1 MQKTKYRSFLSQIS
15 RLVLL
20 TVKRFFDDAGPQ
32 RAAGLAYTTLMAVV
46 PLLGILIGF
55 GGPSMSDSR
64 VQEFLADTMLPA
76 MQEPIM
82 EALIDFA
89 ENGKRLGFLGLPM
102 FLITAVFL
110 LNTIEN
116 AMNRIFRVH
125 SARNIPRR
133 LIGYMG
139 AVAFAG
145 LFVGSSIA
153 ISGDMLKQ
161 LLDAMGYRWIY
172 PLFRTRIASIIFIF
186 LGQYLLL
193 TLIPGRRVR
202 PASAMTGAAV
212 GAVLWELS
220 KRLFA
225 YWVNRS
231 IRLSLIYGSL
241 FILPLLLIWLMLVWI
256 ILLSA
261 AELCYI
267 HQNRQFFSRHTAIRE
282 RPGEDLLKAL
292 SIYSVILQNHLSGAS
307 PLSVGRLAENT
318 GLSER
323 MTEKLMTPLLER
335 GYLLHAADAKGKD
348 LIVPGGSP
356 EKLSMDCVVAALMD
370 SRNPEFPFT
379 GDPLIRTLSLRIEE
393 SLKELSAAD
402 AVREKHEH

>member
-1 MQKTKYRSFLSQIS
+1 MQRSGNLQLFLLT
-15 RLVLL
+15 RL

-46 PLLGILIGF
+46 PLIGILIGF
-55 GGPSMSDSR
+55 GGPFMNDSR

-76 MQEPIM
+76 MQAPIL
-82 EALIDFA
+82 EALLDFA

-116 AMNRIFRVH
+116 AMNRIFRVR
-125 SARNIPRR
+125 SEKNIPRR

-153 ISGDMLKQ
+153 LSGDMLKQ
-161 LLDAMGYRWIY
+161 VLDAMGYRWVY
-172 PLFRTRIASIIFIF
+172 PLFRTRIASILFIF

-231 IRLSLIYGSL
+231 IRLSVIYGSL

-261 AELCYI
+261 AELCYV
-267 HQNRQFFSRHTAIRE
+267 HQNRIFFRQQCSISE
-282 RPGEDLLKAL
+282 VPGEDLLKAL
-292 SIYSVILQNHLSGAS
+292 YLYSTILQNHMSAED
-307 PLSVGRLAENT
+307 PLPVSALAEQT
-318 GLSER
+318 HLTER
-323 MTEKLMTPLLER
+323 MTEKLLTPLLEK
-335 GYLLHAADAKGKD
+335 GFLLRASGTKGKEVF
-348 LIVPGGSP
+348 VPGGSP
-356 EKLSMDCVVAALMD
+356 DKLSMDRVLAALTD
-370 SRNPEFPFT
+370 SSNPEFLYT
-379 GDPLIRTLSLRIEE
+379 EDPLIESLLSRTGE
-393 SLKELSAAD
+393 SLKDLSAAE
-402 AVREKHEH
+402 AVRKKDEP